1 MTGASADHVASPSIS
16 KRCCGRSSRSS
27 AMQRFSVGFT
37 NTAWVMEGWMGSARH
52 CSNIMNP
59 EHTDVGMGRAGNYWT
74 QDFARR
80 L

>member
-1 MTGASADHVASPSIS
+1 
-16 KRCCGRSSRSS
+16 
-27 AMQRFSVGFT
+27 
-37 NTAWVMEGWMGSARH
+37 MEGWMGSARH

-59 EHTDVGMGRAGNYWT
+59 ERTDVGMGRAGNYWT